1 MAKLSTGASYGG
13 TNRQT
18 SQRLVGAAEQTAI
31 GGELARQAIQ
41 PAAIQPMAAPVNTFQ
56 QVGAPTLG
64 GPVKF
69 FAPPDL
75 PGPTQDLAN
84 LAKSLGGFSDT
95 LGQVG
100 EFLIQKQKAD
110 MEKADMV
117 GYQAA
122 MSLSAAF
129 PGQQYAQVR
138 DSLYR
143 QAAAGDLDARQKYEY
158 LQALNPMQ
166 RDFTKRNLSRLL
178 MRQAI
183 DSAPGKFADLST
195 VPGPDGKPVPMELLD
210 PGTPMYQAAKLGL
223 LPVIDDIVVAK
234 EFEPQVAALNTRLDA
249 AQYRIRAQYK
259 ENQALQTLS
268 ATVSAAMAATSK
280 EDGLALLNQ
289 ASQQLRQTMGP
300 EVYQKAME
308 AMPGFFRASAELMQ
322 RQGGVN
328 VALASQLAEKQDF
341 FAQNMITGAN
351 GETLIQRL
359 GAKGGDVFRA
369 AVVSSQMQALRESQG
384 DEKLT
389 AGIQGEDIA
398 EQVFAEVGA
407 GEPGLTPAERDRRS
421 ALVMQ
426 RITASVPVGPLQSAA
441 LSRASDLARSYDE
454 TYSKPARDEANR
466 QVAAI
471 TDSTQPPEVKLQML
485 DQLIAGGFVDPEKA
499 QVARNRVERER
510 TELQSPDGRAR
521 EEMIKAE
528 QTKLTKYLQT
538 GGLST
543 QEQLQIVTYGAELRK
558 EVARIVSDG
567 NNQRLS
573 SEQINERVKKF
584 LADQSAD
591 LQSRIER
598 STGVNRQPLITDIG
612 KYYNDRGL
620 ARGGRPPMG
629 PQLRDAVDNA
639 VVMPKSDYDKALNDY
654 ALNNTMDPRIQQIIK
669 DSGYAGNA
677 GDFFLKQW
685 KKVYPGLDFPE
696 KYRERMND
704 LNGQRLSF
712 TAPAARSSGFGMVT
726 PGAAFG
732 TDLGAIVRRSV
743 NQGINALIGGA
754 SAATR
759 EPTTAFGPTN
769 SNGFVNPVPGVNL
782 ASNKGGYASDTGL
795 DIHGPEGSD
804 VVAALPGRI
813 VYAERGH
820 SAQMGQSSSSRG
832 YRDQHSVLVQL
843 DQPLMVNGKQI
854 NFAWYSHLQ
863 ALDPAVAGRN
873 GARIQAG
880 QRLGAMGIA
889 NGVSHLHIG
898 LVGDREQ
905 KVFLNHREIKQLFSG
920 TTSTPRATTRAG
932 GGMTGY
938 STYYTG
944 KGGSDGVAGGPT
956 ANGERFDPRKMTAAV
971 QWSLRGKYMNKWLIV
986 EDLNTG
992 KSVRVW
998 ANDTGQMGGSE
1009 SRVSREDPRIIDLS
1023 PAAFTALAG
1032 GLRAGKM
1039 RIRVRIDKNQR
1050 RN

>member
-1 MAKLSTGASYGG
+1 MAKLSTGASYGD
-13 TNRQT
+13 TNKQT
-18 SQRLVGAAEQTAI
+18 SQRLVGAAEQTAV
-31 GGELARQAIQ
+31 GGELARQQMAQAALQ
-41 PAAIQPMAAPVNTFQ
+41 PAASPVNTFQ

-75 PGPTQDLAN
+75 PPPSQDLAN

-110 MEKADMV
+110 MEKADMI

-129 PGQQYAQVR
+129 PGQQYAQIR

-183 DSAPGKFADLST
+183 DSAPGKFADLAT
-195 VPGPDGKPVPMELLD
+195 APGPDGKPVPMELLD

-249 AQYRIRAQYK
+249 AQYKIRAQYK
-259 ENQALQTLS
+259 ENQALSTLS
-268 ATVSAAMAATSK
+268 ATVSGAMAAATK

-308 AMPGFFRASAELMQ
+308 AMPGFFKASAELMQ
-322 RQGGVN
+322 KQGGVN

-369 AVVSSQMQALRESQG
+369 AVVSGQMQALRESQG

-389 AGIQGEDIA
+389 AGIQGEDVA
-398 EQVFAEVGA
+398 ERIFAEVGA
-407 GEPGLTPAERDRRS
+407 GEPGLTPAERDRRN
-421 ALVMQ
+421 ALVRQ
-426 RITASVPVGPLQSAA
+426 QITASIPIGPLQSAA
-441 LSRASDLARSYDE
+441 LSQASDLARSYDE
-454 TYSKPARDEANR
+454 TFSKPARDEANR

-471 TDSTQPPEVKLQML
+471 TDSTQAPEVKLQML

-521 EEMIKAE
+521 EEMIKAA
-528 QTKLTKYLQT
+528 QTKLTEYLKV
-538 GGLST
+538 GGLSP
-543 QEQLQIVTYGAELRK
+543 QEDLQIVTYGAELRK
-558 EVARIVSDG
+558 GVARIVSDG

-591 LQSRIER
+591 LQNRIQR
-598 STGVNRQPLITDIG
+598 NTGVDRQPLITDIG
-612 KYYNDRGL
+612 KYYDDRGL

-629 PQLRDAVDNA
+629 PQLRAAVDNA
-639 VVMPKSDYDKALNDY
+639 VVMPQADYDKALSDY
-654 ALNNTMDPRIQQIIK
+654 AQGNTMSQQVQQIIK

-677 GDFFLKQW
+677 GDFFMKQW
-685 KKVYPGLDFPE
+685 KQVHPGIEFPAQF
-696 KYRERMND
+696 RPRMND

-712 TAPAARSSGFGMVT
+712 AAPAARSSGFGMVT

-732 TDLGAIVRRSV
+732 TDLGAIIRRSV
-743 NQGINALIGGA
+743 NQGINTLIGGA

-759 EPTTAFGPTN
+759 EPTIDPGRWAQGPAVPASHPETGSGYTPNPIARDEQGRPVVMSQGAANSFAAMVQASGGAVRYQDIASAARTTAKN
-769 SNGFVNPVPGVNL
+769 
-782 ASNKGGYASDTGL
+782 AAAGGAEGSMHLGGNAI
-795 DIHGPEGSD
+795 DIHGGS
-804 VVAALPGRI
+804 I
-813 VYAERGH
+813 
-820 SAQMGQSSSSRG
+820 
-832 YRDQHSVLVQL
+832 
-843 DQPLMVNGKQI
+843 
-854 NFAWYSHLQ
+854 AWIR
-863 ALDPAVAGRN
+863 RN
-873 GARIQAG
+873 GAQFGWRVNDYPG
-880 QRLGAMGIA
+880 
-889 NGVSHLHIG
+889 SHGGHVEF
-898 LVGDREQ
+898 VG
-905 KVFLNHREIKQLFSG
+905 SG
-920 TTSTPRATTRAG
+920 TTSTPRAATRSG
-932 GGMTGY
+932 GGITGFT
-938 STYYTG
+938 TYYTG
-944 KGGSDGVAGGPT
+944 SGGSDGVAGGPT
-956 ANGERFDPRKMTAAV
+956 ANGERFDPRKMTVAV

-998 ANDTGQMGGSE
+998 ANDTGQMGGDE
-1009 SRVSREDPRIIDLS
+1009 RKVSREDPRIIDLS

-1032 GLRAGKM
+1032 SLRAGKM
-1039 RIRVRIDKNQR
+1039 RIRVRIDKNQQ